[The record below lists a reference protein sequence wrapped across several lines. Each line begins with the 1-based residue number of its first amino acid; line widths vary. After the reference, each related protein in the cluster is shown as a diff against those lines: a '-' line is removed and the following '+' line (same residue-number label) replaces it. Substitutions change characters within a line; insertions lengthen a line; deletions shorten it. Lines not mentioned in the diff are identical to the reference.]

1 MMISDLRLDTT
12 RYKTRFADGIIES
25 REDGNVAI
33 HFTEKG
39 NILVTV
45 KEPYET
51 KASKEECPDKDDIFD
66 MVKFVIIKDKGV
78 ISGKTI
84 ESILREGDVEKV
96 DALRKELT
104 GASL

>member
-1 MMISDLRLDTT
+1 MMISDLRLDTS
-12 RYKTRFADGIIES
+12 RYKTRFVDYIIES
-25 REDGNVAI
+25 KEDGNVAI

-51 KASKEECPDKDDIFD
+51 KASKEECPDKDEIFD
-66 MVKFVIIKDKGV
+66 MVKFVIIKGKGV
-78 ISGKTI
+78 ICGKTI

-96 DALRKELT
+96 NALRKELT
-104 GASL
+104 GVGL